1 MFYQKIIL
9 FFIKIVKSTLLSFEN
24 FRKNYSFALLI
35 EYFIKINTSLIIYS
49 HTNSEHFMKK
59 ILKKAT
65 TSIIGAGLLSA
76 GMLLTS
82 SNAMASGYQ
91 VVLQGSRV
99 TAMGNCAVGFR
110 SGAPSL
116 FFNPGAMAFEQS
128 SVMLG
133 ANIVNSNV
141 QYAAPNSTYR
151 AETDSPA
158 GTPFFLYGIY
168 GINEKLKV
176 GVGVVTPFGSTVTWG
191 NEWAGRYSLN
201 ELSLAAIVVQPTV
214 SYQVTEKFGV
224 GAGLDI
230 AFGSVSLRRS
240 APLEAQDGS
249 ESYALLEGS
258 AKPSVGFNVG
268 AYYEVS
274 DKISLGASYRSKIDL
289 TVEDGDAT
297 FVVPS
302 LAQGQFQAKTFTST
316 LPLPSV
322 ISLGAGIK
330 PNEKLQLALEW
341 SMTGWSAYEELKFEY
356 DAPVLGSTET
366 VSQRQYENSSV
377 FKFGAEYMAT
387 ESLAL
392 RAGIYYDQTAVK
404 DGYITPETPDA
415 NTMGYTLGL
424 GYTVGDKFTIDVHYL
439 LVDKAERENVAAP
452 NSGGIDGTFEAG
464 ANIFGFGLS
473 YKFGGSSSKA
483 AE

>member
-1 MFYQKIIL
+1 
-9 FFIKIVKSTLLSFEN
+9 
-24 FRKNYSFALLI
+24 
-35 EYFIKINTSLIIYS
+35 
-49 HTNSEHFMKK
+49 MKK
-59 ILKKAT
+59 FLKKAT
-65 TSIIGAGLLSA
+65 TGIIGAGLLSA
-76 GMLLTS
+76 GVLLSS

-116 FFNPGAMAFEQS
+116 FFNPGAMAMEQNS
-128 SVMLG
+128 SIMLG
-133 ANIVNSNV
+133 ANFVSSNV

-151 AETDSPA
+151 AETDSPL

-168 GINEKLKV
+168 SVNEKLNV
-176 GVGVVTPFGSTVTWG
+176 GLGVVTPFGSTVTWG
-191 NEWAGRYSLN
+191 DEWQGRFSLN
-201 ELSLAAIVVQPTV
+201 ELSLAAFVVQPTV
-214 SYQVTEKFGV
+214 SYQVSEKFGI

-230 AFGSVSLRRS
+230 AFGSVFLQRS
-240 APLEAQDGS
+240 APLEGQDGS
-249 ESYALLEGS
+249 LVNAKDGSAAPAGSKPYASLEGS
-258 AKPSVGFNVG
+258 ATPAVGFNVG
-268 AYYEVS
+268 AYYEAS
-274 DKISLGASYRSKIDL
+274 EKFSLGINYRSKVDL
-289 TVEDGDAT
+289 TVEDGEAT
-297 FVVPS
+297 FIVPS
-302 LAQGQFQAKTFTST
+302 LVQTQFQADKFNST

-322 ISLGAGIK
+322 FSIGAGIK
-330 PNEKLQLALEW
+330 PTDKLQLALEW

-356 DAPVLGSTET
+356 NAPVLGNSET
-366 VSQRQYENSSV
+366 VSERNYKNSSV
-377 FKFGAEYMAT
+377 FKLGAEYMAT

-392 RAGIYYDQTAVK
+392 RGGIYYDQTAVD

-415 NTMGYTLGL
+415 NTIGYTLGL
-424 GYTVGDKFTIDVHYL
+424 GYTVGERFTIDVHYL

-473 YKFGGSSSKA
+473 YKFGGSTKA

>member
-1 MFYQKIIL
+1 
-9 FFIKIVKSTLLSFEN
+9 
-24 FRKNYSFALLI
+24 
-35 EYFIKINTSLIIYS
+35 
-49 HTNSEHFMKK
+49 MKK
-59 ILKKAT
+59 FLKKAT

-76 GMLLTS
+76 GMLLSS
-82 SNAMASGYQ
+82 SNVMASGYQ

-110 SGAPSL
+110 AGAPSL

-133 ANIVNSNV
+133 ANAVISNV
-141 QYAAPNSTYR
+141 QYVGENSFM
-151 AETDSPA
+151 AEETSSPTS
-158 GTPFFLYGIY
+158 TPFFLYGIY

-176 GVGVVTPFGSTVTWG
+176 GLGVVTPFGSTVTWG
-191 NEWAGRYSLN
+191 DEWSGRYSLN

-214 SYQVTEKFGV
+214 SYQVTEKFGI

-230 AFGSVSLRRS
+230 AFGSVSLQRS
-240 APLEAQDGS
+240 LPIAQANS
-249 ESYALLEGS
+249 ESSVLLEGS
-258 AKPSVGFNVG
+258 ASPAIGFNVG
-268 AYYEVS
+268 AYYEVNE
-274 DKISLGASYRSKIDL
+274 KFSLGANYRSKMDM
-289 TVEDGDAT
+289 TVEEGDAT
-297 FVVPS
+297 FDVPNIPLIQS
-302 LAQGQFQAKTFTST
+302 NFQATQFSST

-322 ISLGAGIK
+322 LTLGAGIK
-330 PNEKLQLALEW
+330 PNDKLQLALEW
-341 SMTGWSAYEELKFEY
+341 SMTGWSTYEELKFEY
-356 DAPVLGSTET
+356 DAPVLGQTET
-366 VSQRQYENSSV
+366 VSERQYENSSN
-377 FKFGAEYMAT
+377 FRLGAEYMAT

-404 DGYITPETPDA
+404 DGYITPETPDS
-415 NTMGYTLGL
+415 NTLGYTLGL
-424 GYTVGDKFTIDVHYL
+424 GYTVGEKFTIDVHYL
-439 LVDKAERENVAAP
+439 LVDKAERENTAAP

>member
-1 MFYQKIIL
+1 
-9 FFIKIVKSTLLSFEN
+9 
-24 FRKNYSFALLI
+24 
-35 EYFIKINTSLIIYS
+35 
-49 HTNSEHFMKK
+49 MKK

-76 GMLLTS
+76 GMLLSS
-82 SNAMASGYQ
+82 SNVMASGYQ

-133 ANIVNSNV
+133 ANFVSSSV
-141 QYAAPNSTYR
+141 QYVGTNSFT
-151 AETDSPA
+151 AEETSSPTS
-158 GTPFFLYGIY
+158 TPFFLYGIY

-176 GVGVVTPFGSTVTWG
+176 GLGVVTPFGSTVTWG
-191 NEWAGRYSLN
+191 NEWSGRYSLN

-214 SYQVTEKFGV
+214 SYQVTEKFGI

-230 AFGSVSLRRS
+230 AFGSVSLQRS
-240 APLEAQDGS
+240 IPIAQANS
-249 ESYALLEGS
+249 ESSILLEGS
-258 AKPSVGFNVG
+258 AAPSVGFNVG
-268 AYYEVS
+268 AYYEIN
-274 DKISLGASYRSKIDL
+274 DKISLGANYRSKIDL
-289 TVEDGDAT
+289 TVEDGDAK
-297 FVVPS
+297 FDVPNIP
-302 LAQGQFQAKTFTST
+302 LIQNNFQAKKFNST

-322 ISLGAGIK
+322 LTLGAGIK

-356 DAPVLGSTET
+356 DAPVLGATET
-366 VSQRQYENSSV
+366 VSERQYENSST
-377 FKFGAEYMAT
+377 FRLGAEYMAT
-387 ESLAL
+387 KSLAL
-392 RAGIYYDQTAVK
+392 RAGVYYDQTAVK

-415 NTMGYTLGL
+415 NTLGYTLGL
-424 GYTVGDKFTIDVHYL
+424 GYTIGDKFTLDVHYL

-452 NSGGIDGTFEAG
+452 KSGGINGTFEAG
-464 ANIFGFGLS
+464 ANVFGFGLS
-473 YKFGGSSSKA
+473 YKFGGSAKD